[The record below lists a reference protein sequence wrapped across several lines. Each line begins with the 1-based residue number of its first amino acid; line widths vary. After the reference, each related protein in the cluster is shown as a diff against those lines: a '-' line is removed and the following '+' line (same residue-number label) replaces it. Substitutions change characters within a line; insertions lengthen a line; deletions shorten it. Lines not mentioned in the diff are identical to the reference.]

1 MRFESACV
9 RIQSG
14 CLFGILF
21 SMVAMTLTPM
31 EATQVS
37 IVAVT
42 AMTASMTAVM
52 AMTLMAIASMTT
64 AMASMTWLTAGTL
77 LRRPVAAPC
86 GGALLR

>member
-1 MRFESACV
+1 MQIQSAFELACV
-9 RIQSG
+9 PIQSG
-14 CLFGILF
+14 CFFAILF

-52 AMTLMAIASMTT
+52 AMTVMAMASMTT
-64 AMASMTWLTAGTL
+64 AMAMAMAVMTASCLVWPG
-77 LRRPVAAPC
+77 
-86 GGALLR
+86 